1 MEEEEEEEGKC
12 AFVGCTRRG
21 GGGKGDK
28 VTVLWR
34 RYGIMRVGKRLF
46 FSFPLLCAN
55 SLLEY
60 GRAQSACTS
69 REKKDKKCSY
79 AQRSIAGL
87 VL

>member
-1 MEEEEEEEGKC
+1 MLVARGEAEEE
-12 AFVGCTRRG
+12 
-21 GGGKGDK
+21 GKGDK

-55 SLLEY
+55 SLLEN
-60 GRAQSACTS
+60 GRAQSACTF
-69 REKKDKKCSY
+69 RGGEEDKKCSY
-79 AQRSIAGL
+79 AQCSIAGV